1 MYPNDDF
8 RDIPGVPGY
17 RASADGLIR
26 SRRRVLKQWVDGSGL
41 KRVQIRDRPRQVH
54 LLMLSTFYG
63 PRPDR
68 GSPLWVNGDRL
79 DNRAE
84 NLMWLV
90 PMAAAC
96 GRSEVCSR
104 GHTLVGS
111 ESWGAGAHRICWAC
125 VNGEPPVVDL
135 PEVL

>member
-17 RASADGLIR
+17 RASAGGLIR

-41 KRVQIRDRPRQVH
+41 RRVQIRDRPRQVH
-54 LLMLSTFYG
+54 LLMLSTFCG
-63 PRPDR
+63 PRPD
-68 GSPLWVNGDRL
+68 GGFPLWVNGDRL

-84 NLMWLV
+84 NLRWGIPEVAV
-90 PMAAAC
+90 PAVRGKSC
-96 GRSEVCSR
+96 TR
-104 GHTLVGS
+104 GHDLSDAEVWGGS
-111 ESWGAGAHRICWAC
+111 NRICRAC
-125 VNGEPPVVDL
+125 LDGVPPVVDL